1 MEEERG
7 RGGREVA
14 KAGSKGDDL
23 GRMAAVARSRPVAR
37 RAPRWPLLAGLPRA
51 LTIALTA
58 AAVLAPLSLI
68 VYQSLLD
75 APFFDPHKAGIAA
88 YRFIF
93 ADSDFWSALRNSLL
107 IAAGMTI
114 IAVPLGGV
122 LAFVME
128 RTDFPGRRILE
139 PMLLVPSFV
148 SPMVLSF
155 GYIVAAGPVG
165 FYSIWATDL
174 FGFIPWGLYS
184 LLAMSVI
191 AGLTHVPN
199 VYVYASSALKN
210 LGSDVEEAAR
220 IAGASPFRVAISVS
234 LPLIMPALL
243 FSAVLIFFLGL
254 ELFGLP
260 LVLGDPEG
268 HLVLSTYLYKL
279 TNKLGTPSYHLM
291 AAVAVCI
298 VALTIPLVLMQRRL
312 LQNVRRYATIKGKA
326 GRIRELPLGRWKWLA
341 VALVYAWLIV
351 AVVVPLTGIAL
362 RAFVTNWGF
371 GVKLADALTLDTFR
385 TIWDEPTDMRA
396 IVNTILLG
404 VIGGAITVAC
414 YAAIG
419 FATHRRNDGW
429 SRVVDYLVLLPRAV
443 PGLLIGLAFLWVFLF
458 VPPLAPLRATMFS
471 MWLAY
476 TVVWLAYGMRLVSSS
491 LLQVSNELE
500 EAARTVGASRGR
512 VSREITLPLIRHGLL
527 GSWLLVFMIFEREYS
542 TGVYLL
548 APGNEV
554 IGASLV
560 SLWQGGAIDIVA
572 ALSLINIVLV
582 AIGLAFALRFGV
594 RLRD

>member
-1 MEEERG
+1 MATLADARVS
-7 RGGREVA
+7 VA
-14 KAGSKGDDL
+14 PP
-23 GRMAAVARSRPVAR
+23 RARSGVLTA
-37 RAPRWPLLAGLPRA
+37 LPRA

-68 VYQSLLD
+68 VYQSFLS
-75 APFFDPHKAGIAA
+75 APFFDAIKHVGVDA
-88 YRFIF
+88 YAFIF
-93 ADSDFWSALRNSLL
+93 ADADFWTALANSLL
-107 IAAGMTI
+107 IATGMTL
-114 IAVPLGGV
+114 IAVPLGAV

-128 RTDFPGRRILE
+128 RTDFPGKRWIE
-139 PMLLVPSFV
+139 PLILVPSFV

-155 GYIVAAGPVG
+155 GYVVAAGPVG
-165 FYSIWATDL
+165 FYSIWATEL
-174 FGFIPWGLYS
+174 FGAAPWGLYS
-184 LLAMSVI
+184 LAGMAVI

-199 VYVYASSALKN
+199 VYIYASSALKS

-220 IAGASPFRVAISVS
+220 ISGASPFRVAITVS

-243 FSAVLIFFLGL
+243 FSAVLVFFLGI

-268 HLVLSTYLYKL
+268 HLVMSTYLYKL

-298 VALTIPLVLMQRRL
+298 VAMTIPLVLLQRRL

-326 GRIRELPLGRWKWLA
+326 GRIRDLPLGRWKWLA
-341 VALVYAWLIV
+341 ITLVAAWLLASVI
-351 AVVVPLTGIAL
+351 VPLTGIAL

-371 GVKLADALTLDTFR
+371 GVRLADAFTLDNFR
-385 TIWDEPTDMRA
+385 AVFDEPTHIRA
-396 IVNTILLG
+396 IWNTVLIG
-404 VIGGAITVAC
+404 TVGGAITVAC
-414 YAAIG
+414 YTAIG

-429 SRVVDYLVLLPRAV
+429 SRIVDYLVMLPRAV

-458 VPPLAPLRATMFS
+458 FPPLTPLRKTIFS

-476 TVVWLAYGMRLVSSS
+476 SVVWLAYGMRLISSS
-491 LLQVSNELE
+491 LLQVSTELE
-500 EAARTVGASRGR
+500 EAARSVGARRGR
-512 VSREITLPLIRHGLL
+512 ISREITLPLIRHGLL

-548 APGNEV
+548 APGTEV
-554 IGASLV
+554 IGAQLV
-560 SLWQGGAIDIVA
+560 SLWQGGAIDVVA

-582 AIGLAFALRFGV
+582 FIGLAFALRFGV
-594 RLRD
+594 KLRD

>member
-1 MEEERG
+1 MATIAKPAPPLAAERTG
-7 RGGREVA
+7 FA
-14 KAGSKGDDL
+14 L
-23 GRMAAVARSRPVAR
+23 FAA
-37 RAPRWPLLAGLPRA
+37 LPRA
-51 LTIALTA
+51 LTILLTA

-75 APFFDPHKAGIAA
+75 APFFDAVKHVGVAA
-88 YRFIF
+88 YDFIF
-93 ADSDFWSALRNSLL
+93 ADPDFWMALRNSLL
-107 IAAGMTI
+107 IAAGMTV
-114 IAVPLGGV
+114 IAVPLGAV

-128 RTDFPGRRILE
+128 RTDFPGKRFIE

-155 GYIVAAGPVG
+155 GYVVAAGPVG
-165 FYSIWATDL
+165 FYSVWATDV
-174 FGFIPWGLYS
+174 FGVAPWGLYS
-184 LLAMSVI
+184 LAAMSVI

-199 VYVYASSALKN
+199 VYIYASSALKN

-220 IAGASPFRVAISVS
+220 VAGASPFRVAVSVS

-298 VALTIPLVLMQRRL
+298 VALTIPLVLLQRHL
-312 LQNVRRYATIKGKA
+312 LQNVRKYATIRGKA
-326 GRIRELPLGRWKWLA
+326 GRIRELPLGAWKWVA
-341 VALVYAWLIV
+341 VALVALWLFV
-351 AVVVPLTGIAL
+351 AVIVPISGIAL

-371 GVKLADALTLDTFR
+371 GVRLAEAFTLGNFR
-385 TIWDEPTDMRA
+385 EVFNEPTDVRA
-396 IVNTILLG
+396 IWNTVLLG
-404 VIGGAITVAC
+404 TVGGALTVAC
-414 YAAIG
+414 YTAIG

-429 SRVVDYLVLLPRAV
+429 SRVVDYLVLIPRAV

-458 VPPLAPLRATMFS
+458 FPPLRPLRETIFS

-476 TVVWLAYGMRLVSSS
+476 TVVWLAYGMRLISSS
-491 LLQVSNELE
+491 LLQVSTELE
-500 EAARTVGASRGR
+500 EAARTMGAARGR
-512 VSREITLPLIRHGLL
+512 ISREITLPLIRHGLL

-548 APGNEV
+548 APGSEV
-554 IGASLV
+554 IGAELV
-560 SLWQGGAIDIVA
+560 SLWQGGAIDVVA

-582 AIGLAFALRFGV
+582 FIGLAFALRFGV

>member
-1 MEEERG
+1 MAT
-7 RGGREVA
+7 VA
-14 KAGSKGDDL
+14 KPTI
-23 GRMAAVARSRPVAR
+23 PVATER
-37 RAPRWPLLAGLPRA
+37 SGEGLLSGLPRA
-51 LTIALTA
+51 LTIVLTA
-58 AAVLAPLSLI
+58 CAVLAPLSLI
-68 VYQSLLD
+68 VYQSLLN
-75 APFFDPHKAGIAA
+75 APFFDAVKAVGIDA
-88 YRFIF
+88 YAFIF
-93 ADSDFWSALRNSLL
+93 ADPDFWTALRNSLL
-107 IAAGMTI
+107 IAAGMTV
-114 IAVPLGGV
+114 IAVPLGAV

-128 RTDFPGRRILE
+128 RTDFPGKRWLE

-155 GYIVAAGPVG
+155 GYVVAAGPVG
-165 FYSIWATDL
+165 FYSIWATDV
-174 FGFIPWGLYS
+174 FGAAPWGLYS
-184 LLAMSVI
+184 LGAMSVI

-199 VYVYASSALKN
+199 VYIYASSALKN

-220 IAGASPFRVAISVS
+220 IAGASPFRVAVSVS

-243 FSAVLIFFLGL
+243 FSAVLIFFLGI

-298 VALTIPLVLMQRRL
+298 VAMTIPLVLLQRHL
-312 LQNVRRYATIKGKA
+312 LQNVRKYATIKGKA
-326 GRIRELPLGRWKWLA
+326 GRIRELPLGAWRWVA
-341 VALVYAWLIV
+341 VALVGLWLFV
-351 AVVVPLTGIAL
+351 AVIVPISGIAL

-371 GVKLADALTLDTFR
+371 GVHLAEAFTLENFR
-385 TIWDEPTDMRA
+385 EVFNEPTDVRA
-396 IVNTILLG
+396 IWNTVLLG
-404 VIGGAITVAC
+404 TVGGAITVAC
-414 YAAIG
+414 YTAIG

-429 SRVVDYLVLLPRAV
+429 SRLVDYLVLVPRAV

-458 VPPLAPLRATMFS
+458 FPPLRPLRETIFS
-471 MWLAY
+471 MWIAY
-476 TVVWLAYGMRLVSSS
+476 TVVWLAYGMRLISSS
-491 LLQVSNELE
+491 LMQVSTELE
-500 EAARTVGASRGR
+500 EAARTVGARRGR
-512 VSREITLPLIRHGLL
+512 ISREITLPLIRHGLL

-548 APGNEV
+548 APGTEV
-554 IGASLV
+554 IGAELV
-560 SLWQGGAIDIVA
+560 SLWQGGAIDVVA

-582 AIGLAFALRFGV
+582 FIGLAFALRFGV

>member
-1 MEEERG
+1 VAS
-7 RGGREVA
+7 VA
-14 KAGSKGDDL
+14 KPLPAAADRSGAGL
-23 GRMAAVARSRPVAR
+23 V
-37 RAPRWPLLAGLPRA
+37 AGLPRA

-58 AAVLAPLSLI
+58 FAVLAPISLI
-68 VYQSLLD
+68 AYQSLLS
-75 APFFDPHKAGIAA
+75 APFFDAVRKVGLDSYA
-88 YRFIF
+88 FIF
-93 ADSDFWSALRNSLL
+93 ADSDFWTALVNSLL
-107 IAAGMTI
+107 IAAGMTL

-128 RTDFPGRRILE
+128 RTDFPAKRWIE

-155 GYIVAAGPVG
+155 GFIVAAGPVG
-165 FYSIWATDL
+165 FFSIWATEL
-174 FGFIPWGLYS
+174 FGAAPWGLYS
-184 LLAMSVI
+184 LAAMAVI

-199 VYVYASSALKN
+199 VYIYASSALKN

-220 IAGASPFRVAISVS
+220 IAGASPFRVAVSVS

-243 FSAVLIFFLGL
+243 FSAVLVFFLGI

-298 VALTIPLVLMQRRL
+298 IALTIPLVLLQRRL
-312 LQNVRRYATIKGKA
+312 LQNVRKYATIKGKA
-326 GRIRELPLGRWKWLA
+326 GRIRDLPLGRWKWLA
-341 VALVYAWLIV
+341 IAFVAAWLLASVI
-351 AVVVPLTGIAL
+351 VPLTGIAL

-371 GVKLADALTLDTFR
+371 GVKLAEAFTLDNFR
-385 TIWDEPTDMRA
+385 SVFDEPTHVRA
-396 IVNTILLG
+396 ILNTILIG
-404 VIGGAITVAC
+404 VVGGALTVAC
-414 YAAIG
+414 YTAIG

-429 SRVVDYLVLLPRAV
+429 SRFIDYLVLVPRAV

-458 VPPLAPLRATMFS
+458 FPPLTPLRQTIFS

-476 TVVWLAYGMRLVSSS
+476 TVVWLAYGMRLISSS
-491 LLQVSNELE
+491 MLQVSTELE
-500 EAARTVGASRGR
+500 EAARTVGAGRGR
-512 VSREITLPLIRHGLL
+512 ISREITLPLIRHGLL

-554 IGASLV
+554 IGAQLV

-582 AIGLAFALRFGV
+582 FIGLAVALRVGV
-594 RLRD
+594 KLRD

>member
-1 MEEERG
+1 MAI
-7 RGGREVA
+7 VA
-14 KAGSKGDDL
+14 KP
-23 GRMAAVARSRPVAR
+23 SRPLAGVGVHLPFLSG
-37 RAPRWPLLAGLPRA
+37 APRF
-51 LTIALTA
+51 LTILLTA

-88 YRFIF
+88 YEFIF
-93 ADSDFWSALRNSLL
+93 TDADFWSALRNSLM

-114 IAVPLGGV
+114 IAVPLGSV

-128 RTDFPGRRILE
+128 RTDFPGKRVLE

-220 IAGASPFRVAISVS
+220 VAGASPFRVAISVS

-268 HLVLSTYLYKL
+268 HLVLSSYLYKL

-351 AVVVPLTGIAL
+351 AVVVPLVGAP
-362 RAFVTNWGF
+362 
-371 GVKLADALTLDTFR
+371 DALAVVWGL
-385 TIWDEPTDMRA
+385 PC
-396 IVNTILLG
+396 VLG
-404 VIGGAITVAC
+404 VVV
-414 YAAIG
+414 
-419 FATHRRNDGW
+419 
-429 SRVVDYLVLLPRAV
+429 VVDLGPPCVAGPCV
-443 PGLLIGLAFLWVFLF
+443 VVFG
-458 VPPLAPLRATMFS
+458 P
-471 MWLAY
+471 
-476 TVVWLAYGMRLVSSS
+476 
-491 LLQVSNELE
+491 
-500 EAARTVGASRGR
+500 
-512 VSREITLPLIRHGLL
+512 
-527 GSWLLVFMIFEREYS
+527 
-542 TGVYLL
+542 
-548 APGNEV
+548 
-554 IGASLV
+554 
-560 SLWQGGAIDIVA
+560 
-572 ALSLINIVLV
+572 
-582 AIGLAFALRFGV
+582 
-594 RLRD
+594 

>member
-1 MEEERG
+1 
-7 RGGREVA
+7 
-14 KAGSKGDDL
+14 
-23 GRMAAVARSRPVAR
+23 MAAAAKSAQPFTAG
-37 RAPRWPLLAGLPRA
+37 RAGLAPFAALPRA
-51 LTIALTA
+51 LTILLTA

-75 APFFDPHKAGIAA
+75 APFFDAVKHVGVAA
-88 YRFIF
+88 YEFIF
-93 ADSDFWSALRNSLL
+93 ADPDFWLALRNSLL
-107 IAAGMTI
+107 IAAGMTV
-114 IAVPLGGV
+114 IAVPLGAV

-128 RTDFPGRRILE
+128 RTDFPGKRVIE
-139 PMLLVPSFV
+139 PLLLVPSFV

-155 GYIVAAGPVG
+155 GYVVAAGPVG
-165 FYSIWATDL
+165 FYSVWATDV
-174 FGFIPWGLYS
+174 FGVAPWGLYS
-184 LLAMSVI
+184 LAAMSVI

-199 VYVYASSALKN
+199 VYIYASSALKN

-220 IAGASPFRVAISVS
+220 VAGASPFRVAVSVS

-298 VALTIPLVLMQRRL
+298 VALTIPLVLLQRRL
-312 LQNVRRYATIKGKA
+312 LQNVRRYATIRGKA
-326 GRIRELPLGRWKWLA
+326 GRIRELPLGAWRWVA
-341 VALVYAWLIV
+341 VALVALWLFV
-351 AVVVPLTGIAL
+351 AVIVPISGIAL

-371 GVKLADALTLDTFR
+371 GVRLADAFTLGNFR
-385 TIWDEPTDMRA
+385 EVFNEPTDVRA
-396 IVNTILLG
+396 IWNTVLLG
-404 VIGGAITVAC
+404 TVGGALTVAC
-414 YAAIG
+414 YTAIG

-429 SRVVDYLVLLPRAV
+429 SRVVDYLVLIPRAV

-458 VPPLAPLRATMFS
+458 FPPLRPLRETIFS

-476 TVVWLAYGMRLVSSS
+476 TVVWLAYGMRLITSSM
-491 LLQVSNELE
+491 LQVSTELE

-512 VSREITLPLIRHGLL
+512 ISREITLPLIRHGLL

-548 APGNEV
+548 APGTEV
-554 IGASLV
+554 IGAQLV
-560 SLWQGGAIDIVA
+560 SLWQGGAIDVVA

-582 AIGLAFALRFGV
+582 GIGLALALRFGV

>member
-1 MEEERG
+1 MATLADARVS
-7 RGGREVA
+7 VA
-14 KAGSKGDDL
+14 AP
-23 GRMAAVARSRPVAR
+23 RARSGVLTA
-37 RAPRWPLLAGLPRA
+37 LPRA

-68 VYQSLLD
+68 VYQSFLS
-75 APFFDPHKAGIAA
+75 APFFDAIKHVGVDA
-88 YRFIF
+88 YAFIF
-93 ADSDFWSALRNSLL
+93 ADADFWTALANSLL
-107 IAAGMTI
+107 IATGMTL
-114 IAVPLGGV
+114 IAVPLGAV

-128 RTDFPGRRILE
+128 RTDFPGKRWIE
-139 PMLLVPSFV
+139 PLILVPSFV

-155 GYIVAAGPVG
+155 GYVVAAGPVG
-165 FYSIWATDL
+165 FYSIWATEL
-174 FGFIPWGLYS
+174 FGAAPWGLYS
-184 LLAMSVI
+184 LAGMAVI

-199 VYVYASSALKN
+199 VYIYASSALKS

-220 IAGASPFRVAISVS
+220 ISGASPFRVAITVS

-243 FSAVLIFFLGL
+243 FSAVLVFFLGI

-268 HLVLSTYLYKL
+268 HLVMSTYLYKL

-298 VALTIPLVLMQRRL
+298 VAMTIPLVLLQRRL

-326 GRIRELPLGRWKWLA
+326 GRIRDLPLGRWKWLA
-341 VALVYAWLIV
+341 IALVAAWLLASVI
-351 AVVVPLTGIAL
+351 VPLTGIAL

-371 GVKLADALTLDTFR
+371 GVRLADAFTLDNFR
-385 TIWDEPTDMRA
+385 AVFDEPTHIRA
-396 IVNTILLG
+396 IWNTVLIG
-404 VIGGAITVAC
+404 TVGGAITVAC
-414 YAAIG
+414 YTAIG

-429 SRVVDYLVLLPRAV
+429 SRIVDYLVLLPRAV

-458 VPPLAPLRATMFS
+458 FPPLTPLRKTIFS

-476 TVVWLAYGMRLVSSS
+476 SVVWLAYGMRLISSS
-491 LLQVSNELE
+491 LLQVSTELE
-500 EAARTVGASRGR
+500 EAARSVGARRGR
-512 VSREITLPLIRHGLL
+512 ISREITLPLIRHGLL

-548 APGNEV
+548 APGTEV
-554 IGASLV
+554 IGAQLV
-560 SLWQGGAIDIVA
+560 SLWQGGAIDVVA

-582 AIGLAFALRFGV
+582 FIGLAFALRFGV
-594 RLRD
+594 KLRD

>member
-1 MEEERG
+1 
-7 RGGREVA
+7 
-14 KAGSKGDDL
+14 
-23 GRMAAVARSRPVAR
+23 MATTLKPTVPVAVER
-37 RAPRWPLLAGLPRA
+37 SGLTLLAGVPRA
-51 LTIALTA
+51 LTIIVTA

-68 VYQSLLD
+68 VYQSLLN
-75 APFFDPHKAGIAA
+75 APFFEAAKKVGIDA
-88 YRFIF
+88 YAFIF
-93 ADSDFWSALRNSLL
+93 SDPDFWSALVNSLM
-107 IAAGMTI
+107 IAAAMTV

-128 RTDFPGRRILE
+128 RTDFPGKRIIE
-139 PMLLVPSFV
+139 PLLLVPSFV

-155 GYIVAAGPVG
+155 GYVVAAGPVG
-165 FYSIWATDL
+165 FYSILATNL
-174 FGFIPWGLYS
+174 FGGIPWGLYS
-184 LLAMSVI
+184 IAAMAVI

-199 VYVYASSALKN
+199 VYIYASAALKN

-220 IAGASPFRVAISVS
+220 VAGASPFRVAVSVS

-298 VALTIPLVLMQRRL
+298 VAMTIPLVLLQRRL
-312 LQNVRRYATIKGKA
+312 LQNVRKYATIKGKA
-326 GRIRELPLGRWKWLA
+326 GRIRELPLGRWKWVA
-341 VALVYAWLIV
+341 VALVGLWLFV
-351 AVVVPLTGIAL
+351 AVIVPLTGIAR
-362 RAFVTNWGF
+362 RAVVTNWGF
-371 GVKLADALTLDTFR
+371 GVSLAEAFTVNNFR
-385 TIWDEPTDMRA
+385 EVFNEPTDVRA
-396 IVNTILLG
+396 IWNTVLLG
-404 VIGGAITVAC
+404 VVGGALTVAC
-414 YAAIG
+414 YTAIG
-419 FATHRRNDGW
+419 FATHRRNDAW
-429 SRVVDYLVLLPRAV
+429 SRIVDYLVLVPRAV

-458 VPPLAPLRATMFS
+458 FPPLRPLRQTIFS

-476 TVVWLAYGMRLVSSS
+476 TVVWLAYGMRLISSS

-500 EAARTVGASRGR
+500 EAARSVGARRGR
-512 VSREITLPLIRHGLL
+512 ISREITLPLIRHGLL

-548 APGNEV
+548 APGTEV
-554 IGASLV
+554 IGAELV
-560 SLWQGGAIDIVA
+560 SLWQGGAIDVVA
-572 ALSLINIVLV
+572 ALSLINILLV
-582 AIGLAFALRFGV
+582 FVGLAIALRFGV

>member
-1 MEEERG
+1 MS
-7 RGGREVA
+7 A
-14 KAGSKGDDL
+14 
-23 GRMAAVARSRPVAR
+23 
-37 RAPRWPLLAGLPRA
+37 LPRA

-58 AAVLAPLSLI
+58 FAVLAPISLI
-68 VYQSLLD
+68 AYQSLLS
-75 APFFDPHKAGIAA
+75 APFFDAVKKVGLDA
-88 YRFIF
+88 YAFIF
-93 ADSDFWSALRNSLL
+93 ADPDFWTALLNSLL
-107 IAAGMTI
+107 IAAGMTL

-128 RTDFPGRRILE
+128 RTDFPAKRWIE

-155 GYIVAAGPVG
+155 GYVVAAGPVG

-174 FGFIPWGLYS
+174 FGAAPWGLYS
-184 LLAMSVI
+184 LVAMGVI
-191 AGLTHVPN
+191 AGLAHVPN
-199 VYVYASSALKN
+199 VYIYASSALKN

-220 IAGASPFRVAISVS
+220 IAGASPFRVAVSVS

-243 FSAVLIFFLGL
+243 FSAVLVFFLGI

-291 AAVAVCI
+291 AAVAICI
-298 VALTIPLVLMQRRL
+298 IALTIPLVLLQRRL
-312 LQNVRRYATIKGKA
+312 LQNVRKYATIRGKA
-326 GRIRELPLGRWKWLA
+326 GRIRDLPLGRWKWVA
-341 VALVYAWLIV
+341 VALIASWLFVSVI
-351 AVVVPLTGIAL
+351 VPLTGIAL

-371 GVKLADALTLDTFR
+371 GVTLAEAFTLDNFR
-385 TIWDEPTDMRA
+385 SVFDEPTHVRA
-396 IVNTILLG
+396 ILNTILIG
-404 VIGGAITVAC
+404 VVGGALTVAC
-414 YAAIG
+414 YTAIG

-429 SRVVDYLVLLPRAV
+429 SRFIDYLVLVPRAV

-458 VPPLAPLRATMFS
+458 FPPLTPLRQTIFS

-476 TVVWLAYGMRLVSSS
+476 TVVWLAYGMRLISSS
-491 LLQVSNELE
+491 MLQVSTELE

-512 VSREITLPLIRHGLL
+512 ISREITLPLIRHGLL

-554 IGASLV
+554 IGAQLV
-560 SLWQGGAIDIVA
+560 SLWQGGAIDVVA

-582 AIGLAFALRFGV
+582 FIGLAVALRFGV
-594 RLRD
+594 KLRD

>member
-1 MEEERG
+1 MALAAAPVPLAIA
-7 RGGREVA
+7 GGQRA
-14 KAGSKGDDL
+14 
-23 GRMAAVARSRPVAR
+23 RFAA
-37 RAPRWPLLAGLPRA
+37 LPRA

-58 AAVLAPLSLI
+58 CAVLAPLSLI
-68 VYQSLLD
+68 AYQSFLS
-75 APFFDPHKAGIAA
+75 APFFDVRKTAGVDA

-93 ADSDFWSALRNSLL
+93 ADADFWVALRNSVLV
-107 IAAGMTI
+107 AAGMTV
-114 IAVPLGGV
+114 IAVPLGAI

-128 RTDFPGRRILE
+128 RTDFPGKRWIE

-155 GYIVAAGPVG
+155 GYVVAAGPVG
-165 FYSIWATDL
+165 FYSVWATDV
-174 FGFIPWGLYS
+174 FGAVPWGLYS
-184 LLAMSVI
+184 LAAISVI

-199 VYVYASSALKN
+199 VYIYASSALKN

-220 IAGASPFRVAISVS
+220 VAGASPFRVAISVS

-243 FSAVLIFFLGL
+243 FSAVLIFFLGI

-298 VALTIPLVLMQRRL
+298 VMMTFPLVLLQRRL
-312 LQNVRRYATIKGKA
+312 LQNVRKYATIRGKA
-326 GRIRELPLGRWKWLA
+326 GRIRELPLGRWKCAA
-341 VALVYAWLIV
+341 VLLVGAWLFV
-351 AVVVPLTGIAL
+351 AVIVPISGIAL

-371 GVKLADALTLDTFR
+371 GVRLAEAFTLDNFR
-385 TIWDEPTDMRA
+385 SVFDEPTHVRA
-396 IVNTILLG
+396 IWNTVLIG
-404 VIGGAITVAC
+404 TVGGALTVAC
-414 YAAIG
+414 YTAIG

-429 SRVVDYLVLLPRAV
+429 SRIVDYLVLVPRAV

-458 VPPLAPLRATMFS
+458 FPPLRPLRQTIFS

-476 TVVWLAYGMRLVSSS
+476 SVVWLAYGMRLISSS
-491 LLQVSNELE
+491 MLQVSSELE
-500 EAARTVGASRGR
+500 EAARTVGAGRGR
-512 VSREITLPLIRHGLL
+512 ISREITLPLIRHGLI

-548 APGNEV
+548 APGTEV
-554 IGASLV
+554 IGAELV
-560 SLWQGGAIDIVA
+560 SLWQGGAIDVVA

-582 AIGLAFALRFGV
+582 FTGLAFALRFGV
-594 RLRD
+594 KLRD

>member
-1 MEEERG
+1 MAT
-7 RGGREVA
+7 VA
-14 KAGSKGDDL
+14 KSAL
-23 GRMAAVARSRPVAR
+23 PVAADR
-37 RAPRWPLLAGLPRA
+37 PGGGPLAGLPRA
-51 LTIALTA
+51 LTIVLTA
-58 AAVLAPLSLI
+58 GAVLAPLSLI
-68 VYQSLLD
+68 VYQSLLS
-75 APFFDPHKAGIAA
+75 APFFDAVKKVGVDA
-88 YRFIF
+88 YAFVF
-93 ADSDFWSALRNSLL
+93 ADPDFWSALANSLS
-107 IAAGMTI
+107 IAAGMTL
-114 IAVPLGGV
+114 IAVPLGAV

-128 RTDFPGRRILE
+128 RTDFPCKRWIE
-139 PMLLVPSFV
+139 PALLVPSFV
-148 SPMVLSF
+148 SPMVLAF

-165 FYSIWATDL
+165 FYSVWANDL
-174 FGFIPWGLYS
+174 FGVAPWGLYS
-184 LLAMSVI
+184 LTAMAVI

-199 VYVYASSALKN
+199 VYIYASSALKN

-220 IAGASPFRVAISVS
+220 VAGASPFRVAVSVS

-243 FSAVLIFFLGL
+243 FSAVLVFFLGL

-298 VALTIPLVLMQRRL
+298 IAMTVPLVLLQRRL

-326 GRIRELPLGRWKWLA
+326 GRVRELPLGRWKWLA
-341 VALVYAWLIV
+341 VVLVGSWLTVSVI
-351 AVVVPLTGIAL
+351 VPLTGIAL
-362 RAFVTNWGF
+362 RAFVTNWGI
-371 GVKLADALTLDTFR
+371 GVRLAEAFTLDNFHAVL
-385 TIWDEPTDMRA
+385 DEPTHLRA
-396 IVNTILLG
+396 IANTILIG
-404 VIGGAITVAC
+404 VVGGALTVAC
-414 YAAIG
+414 YTAIG

-429 SRVVDYLVLLPRAV
+429 SRFVDYLVLLPRAV

-458 VPPLAPLRATMFS
+458 FPPLTPLRKTIFS

-491 LLQVSNELE
+491 LLQVGTELE
-500 EAARTVGASRGR
+500 EAARTVGATRGR
-512 VSREITLPLIRHGLL
+512 ISREITLPLIRYGLL

-554 IGASLV
+554 IGAELV
-560 SLWQGGAIDIVA
+560 SLWQGGAIDVVA
-572 ALSLINIVLV
+572 ALSLVNIILV
-582 AIGLAFALRFGV
+582 FIGLAFALRFGV
-594 RLRD
+594 KLRD

>member
-1 MEEERG
+1 MATIAKPAPPLAAERTG
-7 RGGREVA
+7 FA
-14 KAGSKGDDL
+14 L
-23 GRMAAVARSRPVAR
+23 FAA
-37 RAPRWPLLAGLPRA
+37 LPRA
-51 LTIALTA
+51 LTILLTA

-75 APFFDPHKAGIAA
+75 APFFDAVKHVGVAA
-88 YRFIF
+88 YDFIF
-93 ADSDFWSALRNSLL
+93 ADPDFWMALRNSLL
-107 IAAGMTI
+107 IAAGMTV
-114 IAVPLGGV
+114 IAVPLGAV

-128 RTDFPGRRILE
+128 RTDFPGKRFIE

-155 GYIVAAGPVG
+155 GYVVAAGPVG
-165 FYSIWATDL
+165 FYSVWATDV
-174 FGFIPWGLYS
+174 FGVAPWGLYS
-184 LLAMSVI
+184 LAAMSVI

-199 VYVYASSALKN
+199 VYIYASSALKN

-220 IAGASPFRVAISVS
+220 VAGASPFRVAVSVS

-298 VALTIPLVLMQRRL
+298 VALTIPLVLLQRRL
-312 LQNVRRYATIKGKA
+312 LQNVRKYATIRGKA
-326 GRIRELPLGRWKWLA
+326 GRIRELPLGAWKWVA
-341 VALVYAWLIV
+341 VALVALWLFV
-351 AVVVPLTGIAL
+351 AVIVPISGIAL

-371 GVKLADALTLDTFR
+371 GVRLAEAFTLGNFR
-385 TIWDEPTDMRA
+385 EVFNEPTDVRA
-396 IVNTILLG
+396 IWNTVLLG
-404 VIGGAITVAC
+404 TVGGALTVAC
-414 YAAIG
+414 YTAIG

-429 SRVVDYLVLLPRAV
+429 SRVVDYLVLIPRAV

-458 VPPLAPLRATMFS
+458 FPPLRPLRETIFS

-476 TVVWLAYGMRLVSSS
+476 TVVWLAYGMRLISSS
-491 LLQVSNELE
+491 LLQVSTELE
-500 EAARTVGASRGR
+500 EAARTMGAARGR
-512 VSREITLPLIRHGLL
+512 ISREITLPLIRHGLL

-554 IGASLV
+554 IGAELV
-560 SLWQGGAIDIVA
+560 SLWQGGAIDVVA
-572 ALSLINIVLV
+572 ALSLINILLV
-582 AIGLAFALRFGV
+582 FVGLAIALRFGV

>member
-1 MEEERG
+1 
-7 RGGREVA
+7 
-14 KAGSKGDDL
+14 
-23 GRMAAVARSRPVAR
+23 MAATAAPSEALAAPGAAAAAMARV
-37 RAPRWPLLAGLPRA
+37 PRA
-51 LTIALTA
+51 LTILLMA

-68 VYQSLLD
+68 AYQSLLS
-75 APFFDPHKAGIAA
+75 APFFDATKKVSLAA
-88 YRFIF
+88 YEFIF
-93 ADSDFWSALRNSLL
+93 ADPDFWSAFRNSLL
-107 IAAGMTI
+107 IAAGMTL
-114 IAVPLGGV
+114 IAVPLGAV
-122 LAFVME
+122 FAFVME
-128 RTDFPGRRILE
+128 RTDLPGKRWIE
-139 PMLLVPSFV
+139 PLLLVPSFV

-165 FYSIWATDL
+165 FYSVWTTDV
-174 FGFIPWGLYS
+174 FGAAPWGLYS
-184 LLAMSVI
+184 LTAMAVI

-199 VYVYASSALKN
+199 VYVYASAALKT

-220 IAGASPFRVAISVS
+220 VAGASPMRVALSVS
-234 LPLIMPALL
+234 LPLITPALL
-243 FSAVLIFFLGL
+243 FSAVLVFFLGL

-298 VALTIPLVLMQRRL
+298 IAMTVPLVLLQRRL
-312 LQNVRRYATIKGKA
+312 LQNVRKYATVKGKA
-326 GRIRELPLGRWKWLA
+326 GRIRDLPLGSWKWLA
-341 VALVYAWLIV
+341 VALIGMWIFVS
-351 AVVVPLTGIAL
+351 VVVPISGIAL

-371 GVKLADALTLDTFR
+371 GVQLADAFTLDGFR
-385 TIWDEPTDMRA
+385 SVFDEPTHVRA
-396 IVNTILLG
+396 IWNTILIG
-404 VIGGAITVAC
+404 VVGGALTVAC
-414 YAAIG
+414 YTAIG
-419 FATHRRNDGW
+419 FATHRRADGW
-429 SRVVDYLVLLPRAV
+429 SRVIDYLVLAPRAV

-458 VPPLAPLRATMFS
+458 FPPLTPLRQTIFS

-476 TVVWLAYGMRLVSSS
+476 SVVWLAYGMRLISSS
-491 LLQVSNELE
+491 LLQVSTELE
-500 EAARTVGASRGR
+500 EAARTAGAGRGR

-548 APGNEV
+548 APGTEV
-554 IGASLV
+554 IGAQLV

-582 AIGLAFALRFGV
+582 FVGLALALRFGV
-594 RLRD
+594 KLRD